1 MKIPLTIIFTWP
13 FAKFSHFGYTCADV
27 CLKSINYQ
35 YGFDLTFICYQKK
48 IPESLSTSI
57 MTYINTKY
65 YSLSDKVAD

>member
-48 IPESLSTSI
+48 NP
-57 MTYINTKY
+57 
-65 YSLSDKVAD
+65 